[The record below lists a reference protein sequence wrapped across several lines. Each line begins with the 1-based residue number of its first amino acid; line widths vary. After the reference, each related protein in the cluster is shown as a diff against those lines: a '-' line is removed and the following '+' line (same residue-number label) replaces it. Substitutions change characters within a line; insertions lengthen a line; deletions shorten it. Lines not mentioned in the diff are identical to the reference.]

1 MSMTTISEAQ
11 RTADLKKTA
20 EILKG
25 ADNILIL
32 THKSPDGDTVGSAFA
47 LCRALIAMNKKA
59 KVVCSDELPEK
70 FGYLYEG
77 MDTCE
82 FEPEFIVA
90 SDIASTDLMGSV
102 LAPFADKVG
111 LCIDH
116 HPSNGDYAAFT
127 MLDPASAATCEITAD
142 LIPLLNVEIDK
153 KIAECLYTG
162 LATDTGCFRYSNTS
176 SRTLRTAAL
185 MIDKG
190 AESAAINKKLFETL
204 SRARMDFERMALESI
219 EYHFGGK
226 AALITITK
234 EMEEKTGVSD
244 SDTDGIPA
252 LPAKI
257 EGVQAG
263 ITLKEK
269 KDGGYKISLRT
280 GSTLNASQI
289 CAKLGGGGHAA
300 AAGCR
305 IEGTLEEAKK
315 TILEAVG
322 QEIAKVYGGS
332 EK

>member
-1 MSMTTISEAQ
+1 
-11 RTADLKKTA
+11 
-20 EILKG
+20 
-25 ADNILIL
+25 
-32 THKSPDGDTVGSAFA
+32 
-47 LCRALIAMNKKA
+47 
-59 KVVCSDELPEK
+59 
-70 FGYLYEG
+70 
-77 MDTCE
+77 
-82 FEPEFIVA
+82 
-90 SDIASTDLMGSV
+90 
-102 LAPFADKVG
+102 
-111 LCIDH
+111 
-116 HPSNGDYAAFT
+116 
-127 MLDPASAATCEITAD
+127 
-142 LIPLLNVEIDK
+142 
-153 KIAECLYTG
+153 
-162 LATDTGCFRYSNTS
+162 
-176 SRTLRTAAL
+176 